1 MPSSATVAP
10 SYTVW
15 SVPASAVGASSDPA
29 VTVMATVSGCE
40 SVPPAV
46 TVSENVNVAFAANC
60 VGATKLGRTAPVELN
75 STSAPPVWL
84 QA

>member
-15 SVPASAVGASSDPA
+15 SVPASAVGASSEPA

-46 TVSENVNVAFAANC
+46 TVKENVNVAFAANC
-60 VGATKLGRTAPVELN
+60 VGAMKLGRTAPVELN